1 MGTRI
6 WVRCTGLVVALLIGL
21 VTAPVPASADT
32 LYLRI
37 LWIRCQ
43 DQSEP
48 FSDEI
53 RLRVNGTLAGMWNDV
68 DTRETHWVQYGL
80 VPRNH
85 AFSDS
90 VTIEVR
96 ELDGQEDL
104 IGWVVAN
111 ASEVNSGEHEG
122 LANQI
127 DGEYIVRYV
136 VTSSPS

>member
-1 MGTRI
+1 MGTRV
-6 WVRCTGLVVALLIGL
+6 WTRCVGLVLALVAGL
-21 VTAPVPASADT
+21 ALTPVPASADT
-32 LYLRI
+32 LYLRV

-53 RLRVNGTLAGMWNDV
+53 RLRVNGTLAGAWNDV
-68 DTRETHWVQYGL
+68 DTRETHWVDYTFIT
-80 VPRNH
+80 RNH
-85 AFSDS
+85 AFSGG

-96 ELDGQEDL
+96 EEDGQEDL
-104 IGWVVAN
+104 IGWVWVDGGL
-111 ASEVNSGEHEG
+111 VDSGEHEG
-122 LANQI
+122 LASQI

>member
-6 WVRCTGLVVALLIGL
+6 WTRCAGLVAALVVGL
-21 VTAPVPASADT
+21 VLAPVPASADT

-85 AFSDS
+85 AFSGG
-90 VTIEVR
+90 TLIEVR
-96 ELDGQEDL
+96 ELDSQEDL
-104 IGWVVAN
+104 IGVVSVDGAL
-111 ASEVNSGEHEG
+111 VDTGEHEG